1 MAIKDNTVKRDVDG
15 KTTLEVIND
24 KINIQEGAGGEFVD
38 SKPDQDRSMN
48 VVKFKR
54 LPAGQ
59 RPAKRIKFIK
69 KGESPPQDT
78 EKIWTGKEMIVKGK
92 LEEVEAYR

>member
-1 MAIKDNTVKRDVDG
+1 MATKDNTVKRDVDG

-38 SKPDQDRSMN
+38 SKPDRDRSMN
-48 VVKFKR
+48 VVEFKR

-69 KGESPPQDT
+69 KGESPPPDT
-78 EKIWTGKEMIVKGK
+78 EQIWTGKMIVEGK